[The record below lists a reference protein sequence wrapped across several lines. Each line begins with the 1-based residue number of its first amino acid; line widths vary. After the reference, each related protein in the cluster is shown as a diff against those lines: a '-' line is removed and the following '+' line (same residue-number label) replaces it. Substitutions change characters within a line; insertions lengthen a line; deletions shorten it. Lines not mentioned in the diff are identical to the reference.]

1 MRLFWGC
8 FWALGFSSICCALK
22 QSNGFMTQIKL
33 WIMGGEHT
41 ERKTKANWEHA
52 PVPYSDNS
60 SVLCLQK
67 KKKTCFEKCVFR
79 ARHLTHFSRVQ
90 KVKNDKLQVQGETD
104 PSGHSKIPKILH
116 LTSLAHFSQSSQINF
131 DRNAASRWILK
142 GMRKLRDALE
152 SSFRASLPPL
162 FYEQKQA

>member
-1 MRLFWGC
+1 
-8 FWALGFSSICCALK
+8 
-22 QSNGFMTQIKL
+22 MTQIKL

-41 ERKTKANWEHA
+41 ERKTKANWEHV

-104 PSGHSKIPKILH
+104 SSGHSTLPKILDLTFLNGLRLILIEMQHHDGFWKWWENLEMH
-116 LTSLAHFSQSSQINF
+116 LKAVFELPCLLCFMNK
-131 DRNAASRWILK
+131 SRPK
-142 GMRKLRDALE
+142 KLLCP
-152 SSFRASLPPL
+152 SFRQN
-162 FYEQKQA
+162 F

>member
-1 MRLFWGC
+1 MRLFWRY

-41 ERKTKANWEHA
+41 ERKTKANWEHV

-67 KKKTCFEKCVFR
+67 KNLALKNAYLELDIWHTFR
-79 ARHLTHFSRVQ
+79 EYKRW
-90 KVKNDKLQVQGETD
+90 KM
-104 PSGHSKIPKILH
+104 
-116 LTSLAHFSQSSQINF
+116 INF
-131 DRNAASRWILK
+131 KYRVK
-142 GMRKLRDALE
+142 QTHRDTPNYPKYWT
-152 SSFRASLPPL
+152 ASLTFLNRLRLILIEMQHHDGFWKWWENLEMHLKAVFELPCMPPL